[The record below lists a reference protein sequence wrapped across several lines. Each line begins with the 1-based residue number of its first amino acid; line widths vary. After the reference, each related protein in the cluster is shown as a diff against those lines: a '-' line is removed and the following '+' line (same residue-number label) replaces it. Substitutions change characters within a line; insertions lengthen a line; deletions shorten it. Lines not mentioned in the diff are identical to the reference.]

1 MDFSALVKTLVTD
14 KTVNEVS
21 KKSGASKKD
30 VSSVLT
36 TALPLLLSNSN
47 TSAATVAQTSGV
59 SQATTNSVL
68 TTAAPLLLGSL
79 GGQNNAQQSTAATNI
94 ALISAV
100 LGKLDLSKLTSGL
113 MNLVSTNT
121 AAPAQEAEA
130 SEKPASGKKPAAKKG
145 YTSYTG
151 ATKEYVVKNGD
162 TLGSIAYGNGIN
174 IRQLKALNN
183 LTSDSLKIG
192 QKLKIPAEKVV
203 TAKKSAPVK
212 EEKVVAAAEVK
223 KPAEVVEEQKP
234 E

>member
-1 MDFSALVKTLVTD
+1 MDFSALVKTLVTE

-47 TSAATVAQTSGV
+47 TSAAQVSASSGV
-59 SQATTNSVL
+59 SQSTTNSVL

-79 GGQNNAQQSTAATNI
+79 GGGQNNAQQSTAATNI

-121 AAPAQEAEA
+121 AAPASEAAE
-130 SEKPASGKKPAAKKG
+130 EKPASGKKPSTAKKPAAKKPA
-145 YTSYTG
+145 SATG
-151 ATKEYVVKNGD
+151 
-162 TLGSIAYGNGIN
+162 
-174 IRQLKALNN
+174 
-183 LTSDSLKIG
+183 
-192 QKLKIPAEKVV
+192 
-203 TAKKSAPVK
+203 
-212 EEKVVAAAEVK
+212 K
-223 KPAEVVEEQKP
+223 KPAAKKP
-234 E
+234 ASATGKKTSAKKTESAKKEAPASALDKVSDLLGNLLK